1 MAIGVPSGRNPP
13 ADNTVVRPALQC
25 WPVVGRGVSV
35 LQILDPSGRLV
46 GEPPDLED
54 KDLVEMYRLMALG
67 RQFDRRA
74 MNLQRQGRLGTFPP
88 GEGQE
93 ATQIGSAYAI
103 GPQDWVYPSY
113 REHAVQLARGLPP
126 SVMLSYFRGL
136 PNRDWDVH
144 RYRMNIHTIP
154 IATQLP
160 HAVGHAYAARLAGE
174 NLTTVV
180 YFGDGATSESDFH
193 SSMNFAGLWKT
204 PTVFLCSNNGWA
216 ISMPVRK
223 QTAASSLAD
232 KAVGYGM
239 PGVQVDGMDALAV
252 YTVTREAIER
262 ARGGGGP
269 TLIEAMTYRYGP
281 HATADDPRLYRTEEE
296 VRAWRDRDP
305 LIRFKRFLVD
315 QGLWSDEIDDQV
327 KAESVKFDEA
337 LADLEAREEPPREE
351 AVRHAYARIPRDLA
365 RQFGT
370 VMRREGGRP
379 SAVTPDELW
388 TIGYDPPLRGPTSR
402 WTMAEAINA
411 ALFEILDRYDEALM
425 MGEDV
430 GMTGGVFRITEG
442 LLDRYG
448 ADRIIDTPLCET
460 GIAGTAVGMAIG
472 GARPIV
478 EIQFDGFVYPAF
490 DQIVSHMARFRFRTR
505 SNVSLP
511 IVVRWPNGG
520 GIAPHEFHADS
531 PEAYFVHTPGLTV
544 VIPSTAVD
552 AKGLLTAAAESP
564 DPVLFLEPK
573 VLYRAGREDVPT
585 GYYTLPIGRARIR
598 RPGSDVTVVTY
609 GGMVRVALE
618 AAENLARDGVECE
631 VIDLRTLKPWDRETV
646 LDSVGKTGR
655 LVLVQEPPRTAGMAA
670 EVAATVAEEALYDLE
685 APIVRVA
692 GFDAPWPQFGVEHHA
707 IITPQ
712 RVMSAVKETFG

>member
-1 MAIGVPSGRNPP
+1 M
-13 ADNTVVRPALQC
+13 
-25 WPVVGRGVSV
+25 
-35 LQILDPSGRLV
+35 LQILDPSGHLV
-46 GEPPDLED
+46 GAPPDLDD

-93 ATQIGSAYAI
+93 AVQIGSAYAI
-103 GPQDWVYPSY
+103 GPEDWIYPSY
-113 REHAVQLARGLPP
+113 REHALQIARGMPA

-160 HAVGHAYAARLAGE
+160 HAVGHAHAARLAGE
-174 NLTTVV
+174 NLITVV

-193 SSMNFAGLWKT
+193 SAMNFAGVWKSS
-204 PTVFLCSNNGWA
+204 TVFLCSNNGWA
-216 ISMPVRK
+216 ISMPVRN
-223 QTAASSLAD
+223 QTAAAALAD

-252 YTVTREAIER
+252 YTATREAVER
-262 ARGGGGP
+262 ARSGAGP
-269 TLIEAMTYRYGP
+269 TLIEAVTYRYGP
-281 HATADDPRLYRTEEE
+281 HATADNPSLYRDEEE
-296 VRAWRDRDP
+296 VTAWRDRDP
-305 LIRFKRFLVD
+305 LVRFRRFLVGE
-315 QGLWSDEIDDQV
+315 GLWSDEIDDQV
-327 KAESVKFDEA
+327 RTESAKFDVA
-337 LADLEAREEPPREE
+337 LAEIESREEPPREE
-351 AVRHAYARIPRDLA
+351 AVRHVYARIPQDLA
-365 RQFGT
+365 RQVDT
-370 VMRREGGRP
+370 AMRREGGRP
-379 SAVTPDELW
+379 SAVEASELW
-388 TIGYDPPLRGPTSR
+388 RIGNDQPLRGPTRR

-411 ALFEILDRYDEALM
+411 GLREAMDRHDNAVV

-430 GMTGGVFRITEG
+430 GKTGGVFRITEG

-448 ADRIIDTPLCET
+448 PERVIDTPLCET
-460 GIAGTAVGMAIG
+460 GIAGAAVGMAIG
-472 GARPIV
+472 GALPLV

-552 AKGLLTAAAESP
+552 AKGLLAAAVESP

-609 GGMVRVALE
+609 GGMVRVALA
-618 AAENLARDGVECE
+618 AAEDLAGDGVDCE
-631 VIDLRTLKPWDRETV
+631 VIDLRTLKPWDREAV
-646 LDSVGKTGR
+646 LESVAKTGR
-655 LVLVQEPPRTAGMAA
+655 LVLVQEPPKTAGMAA

-685 APIVRVA
+685 APILRVA

-707 IITPQ
+707 IITPE
-712 RVMSAVKETFG
+712 RVTSAILETLC

>member
-1 MAIGVPSGRNPP
+1 M
-13 ADNTVVRPALQC
+13 
-25 WPVVGRGVSV
+25 

-54 KDLVEMYRLMALG
+54 KDLIEMYRLMALG

-88 GEGQE
+88 AEGQE

-103 GPQDWVYPSY
+103 GPEDWIYPSY
-113 REHAVQLARGLPP
+113 REHAVQLARGMPLP
-126 SVMLSYFRGL
+126 VMLSYFRGL
-136 PNRDWDVH
+136 PNRDWEVN

-160 HAVGHAYAARLAGE
+160 HAVGHAHAARLAGE
-174 NLTTVV
+174 SLITVV

-193 SSMNFAGLWKT
+193 SAMNFAGVWRT

-223 QTAASSLAD
+223 QSAAAVLAD
-232 KAVGYGM
+232 KALGYGM
-239 PGVQVDGMDALAV
+239 PGIRVDGMDVLAV
-252 YTVTREAIER
+252 YSATRQAVER
-262 ARGGGGP
+262 ARRGDGP
-269 TLIEAMTYRYGP
+269 TLIEAVTYRFGP
-281 HATADDPRLYRTEEE
+281 HATADNPSLYRADEE
-296 VRAWRDRDP
+296 VDSWRARDP
-305 LIRFKRFLVD
+305 LVRFKSFLVG
-315 QGLWSDEIDDQV
+315 QELWSDEIDEQV
-327 KAESVKFDEA
+327 RTESEKFDRA
-337 LADLEAREEPPREE
+337 IAGLEAREDPPREQ
-351 AVRHAYARIPRDLA
+351 AIRHVYARVPEQLA
-365 RQFGT
+365 DQFGT
-370 VMRREGGRP
+370 AMRREGGRRSEIVP
-379 SAVTPDELW
+379 GELW
-388 TIGYDPPLRGPTSR
+388 RIGHDPVLRGPTRR

-411 ALFEILDRYDEALM
+411 ALVEVMDRYDDVLM

-430 GMTGGVFRITEG
+430 GKTGGVFRITEG

-448 ADRIIDTPLCET
+448 GERVIDTPLCET

-472 GARPIV
+472 GARPVV

-544 VIPSTAVD
+544 VMPSTAVD
-552 AKGLLTAAAESP
+552 AKGLLTAAVESP

-585 GYYTLPIGRARIR
+585 DYYRLPIGRARIP
-598 RPGSDVTVVTY
+598 RPGGDVTVVTY
-609 GGMVRVALE
+609 GGMVRVALS
-618 AAENLARDGVECE
+618 AADSLAGDGVDCE

-646 LDSVGKTGR
+646 LESVQKTGR
-655 LVLVQEPPRTAGMAA
+655 LVLVQEPPRTAGVAA

-712 RVMSAVKETFG
+712 RVRSAIEETLC

>member
-1 MAIGVPSGRNPP
+1 M
-13 ADNTVVRPALQC
+13 
-25 WPVVGRGVSV
+25 
-35 LQILDPSGRLV
+35 LQILDDSGRLV
-46 GEPPDLED
+46 GTPPDLDD

-103 GPQDWVYPSY
+103 GPEDWIYPSY
-113 REHAVQLARGLPP
+113 REHAVQLARGMPP
-126 SVMLSYFRGL
+126 VVMLSYFRGL

-174 NLTTVV
+174 NLITVV

-193 SSMNFAGLWKT
+193 SAMNFAGLWKT

-216 ISMPVRK
+216 ISMPARK
-223 QTAASSLAD
+223 QTAAAALAD

-239 PGVQVDGMDALAV
+239 PGVQVDGMDVLAV
-252 YTVTREAIER
+252 YSATREAVER
-262 ARGGGGP
+262 ARSGGGP
-269 TLIEAMTYRYGP
+269 TLIEAVTYRYGP
-281 HATADDPRLYRTEEE
+281 HATADDPTLYRSADELS
-296 VRAWRDRDP
+296 AWRTRDP
-305 LIRFKRFLVD
+305 IDRFKRFLVRED
-315 QGLWSDEIDDQV
+315 LWSDDIDEQV
-327 KAESVKFDEA
+327 TEEASKFDGA
-337 LADLEAREEPPREE
+337 LAEIEGWEEPPREE
-351 AVRHAYARIPRDLA
+351 AVRHVYARVPEDLD
-365 RQFGT
+365 RQFRT
-370 VMRREGGRP
+370 ALEREGSPPSRIGRGE
-379 SAVTPDELW
+379 VRRTGRD
-388 TIGYDPPLRGPTSR
+388 GPPRGPTSR
-402 WTMAEAINA
+402 WTMAQAINA
-411 ALFEILDRYDEALM
+411 TLLEVMERHDDAVV

-442 LLDRYG
+442 LLERFG
-448 ADRIIDTPLCET
+448 AERVIDTPLCET

-472 GARPIV
+472 GARPMV

-544 VIPSTAVD
+544 VIPSTPVD
-552 AKGLLTAAAESP
+552 AKGLLAAAAESP

-573 VLYRAGREDVPT
+573 VLYRAFREDVPT

-598 RPGSDVTVVTY
+598 RPGDDVTVVTY

-618 AAENLARDGVECE
+618 AAEALAGDGIDCE

-646 LDSVGKTGR
+646 LDSVAKTGR
-655 LVLVQEPPRTAGMAA
+655 LVLVQEPPKTAGMAA

-707 IITPQ
+707 IITSR
-712 RVMSAVKETFG
+712 RVMSAVEEVVNA

>member
-1 MAIGVPSGRNPP
+1 M
-13 ADNTVVRPALQC
+13 
-25 WPVVGRGVSV
+25 
-35 LQILDPSGRLV
+35 LQILDDSGRLV
-46 GEPPDLED
+46 GTPPDLDD
-54 KDLVEMYRLMALG
+54 KDFVEMYRLMALG

-103 GPQDWVYPSY
+103 GPEDWVYPSY
-113 REHAVQLARGLPP
+113 REHAVQLARGMPP
-126 SVMLSYFRGL
+126 VVMLSYFRGL

-154 IATQLP
+154 IATQMP
-160 HAVGHAYAARLAGE
+160 HAVGHSYAARLAGE
-174 NLTTVV
+174 NLITVV

-193 SSMNFAGLWKT
+193 SAMNFAGLWKT

-216 ISMPVRK
+216 ISMPVRN
-223 QTAASSLAD
+223 QTAASALAD

-239 PGVQVDGMDALAV
+239 PGVQVDGMDVLAV
-252 YTVTREAIER
+252 YSATREAVER
-262 ARGGGGP
+262 ARSGGGP
-269 TLIEAMTYRYGP
+269 TLVEAVTYRYGP
-281 HATADDPRLYRTEEE
+281 HATADDPTLYRREEE
-296 VRAWRDRDP
+296 VSAWRDRDP
-305 LIRFKRFLVD
+305 IARFKRFLVRQD
-315 QGLWSDEIDDQV
+315 LWSDDIDQQV
-327 KAESVKFDEA
+327 TEESSKFDEA
-337 LADLEAREEPPREE
+337 LAEIEGWEEPPREE
-351 AVRHAYARIPRDLA
+351 AVRHVYARIPDDLD
-365 RQFGT
+365 RQFRTALG
-370 VMRREGGRP
+370 REGRARPGISRGELGR
-379 SAVTPDELW
+379 
-388 TIGYDPPLRGPTSR
+388 IGHDDPPRGPTSR
-402 WTMAEAINA
+402 WTMAQAINA
-411 ALFEILDRYDEALM
+411 ALVEVMERHDDAVV

-442 LLDRYG
+442 LLDQFGSERV
-448 ADRIIDTPLCET
+448 IDTPLCET

-472 GARPIV
+472 GARPLV

-552 AKGLLTAAAESP
+552 AKGLLAAAAESP
-564 DPVLFLEPK
+564 DPVMFLEPK
-573 VLYRAGREDVPT
+573 VLYRAFREDVPT

-598 RPGSDVTVVTY
+598 RPGDDVTVVTY
-609 GGMVRVALE
+609 GGMVRVALD
-618 AAENLARDGVECE
+618 AAEGLAADGIDCE

-646 LDSVGKTGR
+646 LDSVAKTGR
-655 LVLVQEPPRTAGMAA
+655 LVLVQEPPKTAGMAA
-670 EVAATVAEEALYDLE
+670 EVAATVAEEGLYDLE
-685 APIVRVA
+685 APVVRVA

-707 IITPQ
+707 IITSR
-712 RVMSAVKETFG
+712 RVMSAVEEVVNA

>member
-1 MAIGVPSGRNPP
+1 M
-13 ADNTVVRPALQC
+13 
-25 WPVVGRGVSV
+25 
-35 LQILDPSGRLV
+35 LQILDAAGRLV
-46 GEPPDLED
+46 GEPPDLDD

-103 GPQDWVYPSY
+103 GPEDWIYPSY
-113 REHAVQLARGLPP
+113 REHAVQLARGMPP

-154 IATQLP
+154 IATQMP
-160 HAVGHAYAARLAGE
+160 HAVGHAHAARLAGE
-174 NLTTVV
+174 NLITLV

-216 ISMPVRK
+216 ISMPVRN
-223 QTAASSLAD
+223 QTAAASLAD

-239 PGVQVDGMDALAV
+239 PGVQVDGMDVLAV
-252 YTVTREAIER
+252 YSATREAVER

-269 TLIEAMTYRYGP
+269 TLIEAVTYRYGP
-281 HATADDPRLYRTEEE
+281 HATADDPTLYRTEEE
-296 VRAWRDRDP
+296 VRAWRAKDP
-305 LIRFKRFLVD
+305 LVRFKRYLVG
-315 QGLWSDEIDDQV
+315 QGLWSEDIDEQV
-327 KAESVKFDEA
+327 GAESAKFDEA
-337 LADLEAREEPPREE
+337 LAEIESREEPAREE
-351 AVRHAYARIPRDLA
+351 AIRHTYARVPEDLA
-365 RQFGT
+365 RQLRT
-370 VMRREGGRP
+370 ALRREGSQP
-379 SAVTPDELW
+379 SAVAPGELW
-388 TIGYDPPLRGPTSR
+388 RIGYDALPDGPTSR
-402 WTMAEAINA
+402 WTMAQAINA
-411 ALFEILDRYDEALM
+411 ALFEVMERHQDAVV

-442 LLDRYG
+442 LLDRFG
-448 ADRIIDTPLCET
+448 AERVIDTPLCET

-472 GARPIV
+472 GARPVV
-478 EIQFDGFVYPAF
+478 EVQFDGFVYPAF

-552 AKGLLTAAAESP
+552 AKGLLAAAVESP

-598 RPGSDVTVVTY
+598 RTGNDVTVVTY
-609 GGMVRVALE
+609 GGMVRVAMS
-618 AAENLARDGVECE
+618 AAEGLAAEGLDCE

-646 LDSVGKTGR
+646 LESVRKTGR

-707 IITPQ
+707 IITPE
-712 RVMSAVKETFG
+712 RVMSAVKETLG

>member
-1 MAIGVPSGRNPP
+1 M
-13 ADNTVVRPALQC
+13 D
-25 WPVVGRGVSV
+25 
-35 LQILDPSGRLV
+35 DSGRLV
-46 GEPPDLED
+46 GTLPDLDD
-54 KDLVEMYRLMALG
+54 KDLIEMYRWMALG
-67 RQFDRRA
+67 RRFDRRA

-88 GEGQE
+88 AEGQE

-103 GPQDWVYPSY
+103 GPEDWIYPSY
-113 REHAVQLARGLPP
+113 REHAVQLARGVPP
-126 SVMLSYFRGL
+126 RVMLSYYRGL

-160 HAVGHAYAARLAGE
+160 HAVGHAYRARLAGE
-174 NLTTVV
+174 NLITVV

-193 SSMNFAGLWKT
+193 SAMNFAGLWKT

-216 ISMPVRK
+216 ISMPVRN
-223 QTAASSLAD
+223 QTAAAALAD

-239 PGVQVDGMDALAV
+239 PGVQVDGMDVLAV
-252 YTVTREAIER
+252 YSATREAVER
-262 ARGGGGP
+262 ARNGAGP
-269 TLIEAMTYRYGP
+269 TLIEAITYRFGP
-281 HATADDPRLYRTEEE
+281 HATADDPTLYRSPDE
-296 VRAWRDRDP
+296 VDEWRARDP
-305 LIRFKRFLVD
+305 INRFKGFLVRE
-315 QGLWSDEIDDQV
+315 GLWSDDIDRQV
-327 KAESVKFDEA
+327 EDESSKFDEA
-337 LADLEAREEPPREE
+337 LAEIEGWEEPPREE
-351 AVRHAYARIPRDLA
+351 AIRHIYARIPEGLD
-365 RQFGT
+365 RQFRT
-370 VMRREGGRP
+370 ALSREGSP
-379 SAVTPDELW
+379 SSRIDREELW
-388 TIGYDPPLRGPTSR
+388 RIGRDVRPGGPTER
-402 WTMAEAINA
+402 WTMAQAINA
-411 ALFEILDRYDEALM
+411 ALFEVMERYDDALV

-430 GMTGGVFRITEG
+430 GRTGGVFRVTEG
-442 LLDRYG
+442 LLDRFG
-448 ADRIIDTPLCET
+448 AGRVIDTPLCET

-472 GARPIV
+472 GARPLV

-544 VIPSTAVD
+544 VIPSTPVD
-552 AKGLLTAAAESP
+552 AKGLLAAAAESP

-573 VLYRAGREDVPT
+573 VLYRAFREDVPT

-598 RPGSDVTVVTY
+598 RPGDDVTVVTY

-618 AAENLARDGVECE
+618 AAEGLIADGIECE
-631 VIDLRTLKPWDRETV
+631 VIDLRTLKPWDRDTV
-646 LDSVGKTGR
+646 LESVAKTGR

-707 IITPQ
+707 IITPR
-712 RVMSAVKETFG
+712 RVMSAVEEVVAG

>member
-1 MAIGVPSGRNPP
+1 M
-13 ADNTVVRPALQC
+13 
-25 WPVVGRGVSV
+25 
-35 LQILDPSGRLV
+35 LQILDESGRLV
-46 GEPPDLED
+46 GTPPDLDD

-67 RQFDRRA
+67 RRFDQKA

-88 GEGQE
+88 AEGQE

-103 GPQDWVYPSY
+103 GPEDWIYPSY
-113 REHAVQLARGLPP
+113 REHAVQLARGMPP
-126 SVMLSYFRGL
+126 VVMLSYFRGL

-154 IATQLP
+154 IGTQLP

-174 NLTTVV
+174 NLITVV

-193 SSMNFAGLWKT
+193 SAMNFAGLWKT
-204 PTVFLCSNNGWA
+204 PTVFLCTNNGWA

-223 QTAASSLAD
+223 QTAAAALAD
-232 KAVGYGM
+232 KAAGYGM
-239 PGVQVDGMDALAV
+239 PGVRVDGMDVLAV
-252 YTVTREAIER
+252 YTATREAVER
-262 ARGGGGP
+262 ARNGEGP
-269 TLIEAMTYRYGP
+269 TLIEAVAYRFGP
-281 HATADDPRLYRTEEE
+281 HATADNPNLYRSAEELA
-296 VRAWRDRDP
+296 AWRARDP
-305 LIRFKRFLVD
+305 IARFKRFLHH
-315 QGLWSDEIDDQV
+315 QGLWSDDIDQQV
-327 KAESVKFDEA
+327 ADESVKFDQA
-337 LADLEAREEPPREE
+337 LAEIEGWEEPPREE
-351 AVRHAYARIPRDLA
+351 AVRHIYARIPEDLG
-365 RQFGT
+365 RQYRT
-370 VMRREGGRP
+370 ALEREGAPP
-379 SAVTPDELW
+379 SRIGGEELW
-388 TIGYDPPLRGPTSR
+388 RIGHDAPPHGPTSR
-402 WTMAEAINA
+402 WTMAQAINA
-411 ALFEILDRYDEALM
+411 ALFEAMERHGDAVI

-442 LLDRYG
+442 LLDRFG
-448 ADRIIDTPLCET
+448 TERVIDTPLCET

-472 GARPIV
+472 GARPLM

-544 VIPSTAVD
+544 VVPSTAVD
-552 AKGLLTAAAESP
+552 AKGLLAAAVESP

-573 VLYRAGREDVPT
+573 VLYRAFREDVPT
-585 GYYTLPIGRARIR
+585 GHYTLPIGRARIR
-598 RPGSDVTVVTY
+598 RPGGDVTVVTY
-609 GGMVRVALE
+609 GSMVRVALA
-618 AAENLARDGVECE
+618 AAEGLSSDGIDCE

-707 IITPQ
+707 MITSR
-712 RVMSAVKETFG
+712 RVMSAVEEVVSGW